1 MTIHYFSANI
11 TFNIFSL
18 SKGNHLSGLT
28 TRQNKKNCSIFIIHD
43 TNVHDVEDKSG
54 ILKRSEGILFPLVL

>member
-18 SKGNHLSGLT
+18 SKGNNLSGLT
-28 TRQNKKNCSIFIIHD
+28 KRKNKKNCSIFIIHD
-43 TNVHDVEDKSG
+43 HVRDFEPIGRNFISTCFIEMK
-54 ILKRSEGILFPLVL
+54 